1 MALRMIWPLCS
12 AGLDRSNEL
21 PSALVARPLSGA
33 TAGLLLTSAL
43 NNTGHTR
50 LQLLIWRSPSLPIG
64 TWTALAGLCGA
75 GLSAISVLLLVPSN
89 PPLRRQRHQPLE
101 RSRSEPPMSEVA
113 QRLRSGT
120 CGIQPPL
127 WLFPT
132 DRSKSRVPISNP
144 LLQSHPQHRDDLIP
158 HRKALKAGETIQI
171 STGEM
176 RPMLTTVRAA
186 IWTR

>member
-33 TAGLLLTSAL
+33 TAWTAADL
-43 NNTGHTR
+43 
-50 LQLLIWRSPSLPIG
+50 SPQQHGTYKVAIADLAISVLADR
-64 TWTALAGLCGA
+64 TWTALAGLSGA

-113 QRLRSGT
+113 TAPPQRDVRDPAPTVAVPYRIVQKPRANQQSTASVASTASRRSD
-120 CGIQPPL
+120 
-127 WLFPT
+127 PT
-132 DRSKSRVPISNP
+132 P
-144 LLQSHPQHRDDLIP
+144 QSSEGWGDDPDLD
-158 HRKALKAGETIQI
+158 
-171 STGEM
+171 
-176 RPMLTTVRAA
+176 
-186 IWTR
+186 W